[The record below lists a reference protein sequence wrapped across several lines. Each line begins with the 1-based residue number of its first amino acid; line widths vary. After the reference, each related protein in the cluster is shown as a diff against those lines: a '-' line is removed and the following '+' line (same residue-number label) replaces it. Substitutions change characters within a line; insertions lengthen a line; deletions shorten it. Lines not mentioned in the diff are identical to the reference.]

1 MRGQVEPV
9 TEAMAAHR
17 IVRHPKQLAHQP
29 GFDRRYDRHSKLET
43 ATPTKIK
50 MRALQ

>member
-1 MRGQVEPV
+1 MRGRVEPV
-9 TEAMAAHR
+9 TEAMAAHL
-17 IVRHPKQLAHQP
+17 IVRHPKQLVHQL
-29 GFDRRYDRHSKLET
+29 GFDRRYDLQSKLET